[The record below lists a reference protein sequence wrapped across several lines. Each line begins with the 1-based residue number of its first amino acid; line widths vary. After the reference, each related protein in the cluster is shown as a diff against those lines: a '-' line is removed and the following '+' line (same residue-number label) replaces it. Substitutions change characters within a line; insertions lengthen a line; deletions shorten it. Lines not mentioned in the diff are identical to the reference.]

1 MVTGAV
7 DRAELLLLLRGHGR
21 VLGLAHPVGQP
32 GDRSVLRGEG
42 PARARVLREWGV
54 GRCQVEVELPLIGRW
69 VLVMKQR
76 GGEAD
81 QSLRLGVQTSTLTC
95 VQITLEPTT
104 TTTQIN
110 SDAVIQ
116 NQGYTDIHT
125 SIGYQYRYH
134 FWV

>member
-7 DRAELLLLLRGHGR
+7 DRAELLLLLWGHGR

-42 PARARVLREWGV
+42 PARAGVLREWGV

-69 VLVMKQR
+69 VFVMEQR

-81 QSLRLGVQTSTLTC
+81 QSLWLGVQTSTLTC

-104 TTTQIN
+104 KTQTN

-116 NQGYTDIHT
+116 NQGYTDTHT
-125 SIGYQYRYH
+125 SIGYQYRYQ